1 MVNKTKYV
9 IYTDGGSRG
18 NPGVAGCGAVVADAS
33 GQVLKKVSKA
43 LGTATNNE
51 AEYSAVILGLETLKK
66 IVGSEKLR
74 QIEIEVKMD
83 SQLVSSQLSGSYQ
96 LREERLFPFFIKI
109 WNYQVK
115 DFPKI
120 KFTYIPREQNS
131 LADGLANEAMDGGG
145 ASQNK
150 LLDF

>member
-1 MVNKTKYV
+1 MSKIKYL

-18 NPGVAGCGAVVADAS
+18 NPGIAGCGAVVADGANN
-33 GQVLKKVSKA
+33 VLKKASQS
-43 LGTATNNE
+43 LGVATNNE
-51 AEYSAVILGLETLKK
+51 AEYRAVILGLETLKK
-66 IVGSEKLR
+66 LLGGEKLKLA
-74 QIEIEVKMD
+74 EIEVRMD
-83 SQLVSSQLSGSYQ
+83 SQLVASQLVGTYQ
-96 LREERLFPFFIKI
+96 LREEKLWPFFIKI

-131 LADGLANEAMDGGG
+131 LADGLANEAMDGHK
-145 ASQNK
+145 SNQNS

>member
-1 MVNKTKYV
+1 MDKVVKYI

-18 NPGVAGCGAVVADAS
+18 NPGVAGCGAVVADSS
-33 GQVLKKVSKA
+33 GQVLKKAAKS
-43 LGTATNNE
+43 LGVTTNNE

-66 IVGSEKLR
+66 MVSADLLKQAE
-74 QIEIEVKMD
+74 IEIRMD
-83 SQLVSSQLSGSYQ
+83 SQLVANQLSGTYQ
-96 LREERLFPFFIKI
+96 LREEKLFPFFIKI

-131 LADGLANEAMDGGG
+131 LADGLANEAMDG
-145 ASQNK
+145 SSDNQNK
-150 LLDF
+150 LLNF

>member
-1 MVNKTKYV
+1 MTSKTKYV

-18 NPGVAGCGAVVADAS
+18 NPGVAGCGAVIANGD

-43 LGTATNNE
+43 LGRATNNE

-66 IVGSEKLR
+66 MISADKLK
-74 QIEIEVKMD
+74 QAEIEIRMD
-83 SQLVSSQLSGSYQ
+83 SQLVASQLSGTYQ
-96 LREERLFPFFIKI
+96 LREEKLFPFFIKI

-131 LADGLANEAMDGGG
+131 MADGLANEAMDGNGDN
-145 ASQNK
+145 QNK
-150 LLDF
+150 LLNF

>member
-1 MVNKTKYV
+1 MIDKTKYI

-18 NPGVAGCGAVVADAS
+18 NPGVAGCGAVIADSS
-33 GQVLKKVSKA
+33 GQVLKKASKA

-66 IVGSEKLR
+66 LVSGEKLK
-74 QIEIEVKMD
+74 QAEIEIRMD
-83 SQLVSSQLSGSYQ
+83 SQLVASQLAGTYQ
-96 LREERLFPFFIKI
+96 IREERLWPFFIKV

-145 ASQNK
+145 TSQNK

>member
-1 MVNKTKYV
+1 MPTEKYI

-18 NPGVAGCGAVVADAS
+18 NPGVAGCGAVVADGAD
-33 GQVLKKVSKA
+33 QVLKKASKA

-66 IVGSEKLR
+66 IVRADQLK
-74 QIEIEVKMD
+74 QTEIEVRMD
-83 SQLVSSQLSGSYQ
+83 SQLVASQLAGTYQ
-96 LREERLFPFFIKI
+96 IREERLFPFFIKI

-131 LADGLANEAMDGGG
+131 LADGLANQAMDSGDT
-145 ASQNK
+145 SQNK

>member
-1 MVNKTKYV
+1 MIDKTKYI

-18 NPGVAGCGAVVADAS
+18 NPGVAGCGAVIADSS
-33 GQVLKKVSKA
+33 GQVLKKVAKA

-66 IVGSEKLR
+66 MVRADQLKQAEV
-74 QIEIEVKMD
+74 EICMD
-83 SQLVSSQLSGSYQ
+83 SQLVASQLSGTYQ
-96 LREERLFPFFIKI
+96 LREKRLFPFFIKI

-131 LADGLANEAMDGGG
+131 LADGLANEAMDGVRD
-145 ASQNK
+145 AQDK

>member
-1 MVNKTKYV
+1 MAKFI

-33 GQVLKKVSKA
+33 NQVLKKASKA

-51 AEYSAVILGLETLKK
+51 AEYQAVILGLETLKK
-66 IVGSEKLR
+66 IISGEKLR
-74 QIEIEVKMD
+74 QAEVEVKMD
-83 SQLVSSQLSGSYQ
+83 SQLVASQLAGTYQ

-120 KFTYIPREQNS
+120 KFTYIPRAQNS
-131 LADGLANEAMDGGG
+131 LADGLANEAMDGVGDN
-145 ASQNK
+145 QNK